1 MKKLGEILEARR
13 QELKLTY
20 DEVGKRAE
28 ITGVY
33 VSGICRGKRFPSDEV
48 ALGLAQALELDE
60 PSLIEL
66 ARFEKATDRV
76 KAIYRAGETN
86 EGLMVE
92 KTTNWLEAYNK
103 LTNVKRFDNIQPSSL
118 GHAQRIPVAGWVH
131 AGKFASTEGVEVAG
145 VGTEEWVYSD
155 IKGRN
160 LFALRVENDS
170 MEPLFHAGDYLIVN
184 PNLKPT
190 TGDYVI
196 AKLPSEGKAT
206 FKKLV
211 EREGIIIL
219 RPLNPSYEDIVLTPE
234 DEFEIIGKV
243 VERKTIF

>member
-1 MKKLGEILEARR
+1 MKKLSDTVSARMR
-13 QELKLTY
+13 ALGLTY
-20 DEVGKRAE
+20 NEVAQRA
-28 ITGVY
+28 GVSAVY
-33 VSGICRGKRFPSDEV
+33 VSGICRGKRVPSDEV
-48 ALGLAQALELDE
+48 AARLAKALDLS
-60 PSLIEL
+60 PHALVEL
-66 ARFEKATDRV
+66 ARYAKAPAGV
-76 KAIYRAGETN
+76 KPLYDQIAKE
-86 EGLMVE
+86 E
-92 KTTNWLEAYNK
+92 
-103 LTNVKRFDNIQPSSL
+103 NVGPVPL

-145 VGTEEWVYSD
+145 AGTEEWVYSD
-155 IKGRN
+155 IRGRN